1 MFHKNLR
8 LLLGVLACTGCA
20 AAVPSARTLTRL
32 RAVAWYDRFNE
43 VLEGTID
50 YDPVLHFGF
59 VDLTSEV
66 DGMRCVGQARVVQ
79 LAPSTAKGGGG
90 CSGAKGEGT
99 LECSDGRKISA
110 QWSSEK
116 TCAEGGG
123 KGKDSLGAELH
134 FAYGMSSVH
143 QQTVVADALREQRR
157 KPSLPAPP
165 PEGESQTAARAPT
178 SGTAFFVTGDGKLL
192 TNHHVVAGAQRIEV
206 ALNEE
211 EIVEARLLHD
221 DPINDLAILEVDAV
235 RAPLRLRPEHGL
247 GKGDEVFT
255 LGFPVPSLQGLEAK
269 ATFGHVNALSG
280 IAGDERYVQIDVPIQ
295 PGNSGGPLFNQR
307 GEVVGVVTATL
318 DPRQTVT
325 TAGYIPQNVNYA
337 LKAEVAY
344 AMLRENL
351 PSAPP
356 PTRAR
361 RGTTPII
368 QELVA
373 RAEESVVR
381 VIVH

>member
-1 MFHKNLR
+1 
-8 LLLGVLACTGCA
+8 
-20 AAVPSARTLTRL
+20 
-32 RAVAWYDRFNE
+32 
-43 VLEGTID
+43 
-50 YDPVLHFGF
+50 
-59 VDLTSEV
+59 
-66 DGMRCVGQARVVQ
+66 
-79 LAPSTAKGGGG
+79 
-90 CSGAKGEGT
+90 
-99 LECSDGRKISA
+99 
-110 QWSSEK
+110 
-116 TCAEGGG
+116 
-123 KGKDSLGAELH
+123 
-134 FAYGMSSVH
+134 MSSVQ

-157 KPSLPAPP
+157 KPSLPVPP
-165 PEGESQTAARAPT
+165 PEGETQTVAQAPT

-235 RAPLRLRPEHGL
+235 RAPLRLRSEHGL

-307 GEVVGVVTATL
+307 GDVVGVVTATL
-318 DPRQTVT
+318 DPRQTIT
-325 TAGYIPQNVNYA
+325 TAGYVPQNVNYA

-351 PSAPP
+351 PSVPP
-356 PTRAR
+356 PTRVR
-361 RGTTPII
+361 RGTTPMI